1 MVVLDLHPLLD
12 MLEVG
17 GSIPSPP
24 TTSFLHL
31 ASRSLRSTFVSAI
44 RADHAGDVMDHLT
57 GTKPIQLGDKAV
69 EIVLTSHHRY
79 PLALSAHDRTQPSAR
94 LQ

>member
-1 MVVLDLHPLLD
+1 
-12 MLEVG
+12 
-17 GSIPSPP
+17 
-24 TTSFLHL
+24 
-31 ASRSLRSTFVSAI
+31 
-44 RADHAGDVMDHLT
+44 MDHLT